1 MQQGNRNMSLVLGE
15 IAERNYK
22 QQYGLLIADDLNDVY
37 EPYLKQQ
44 KDAVQLKCNAIRN
57 TSSPIGSM
65 SESSSPVSQK
75 EHSLSCIAT
84 HKKRE
89 SLPEIGSSSSN
100 SSFKFEDILEEEEDE
115 NIVINVETTKT
126 KTTENI
132 PAFSKPVVDDDDED
146 DDGDGDDDD
155 GDGDGDGQ
163 TTYDSVISFKED

>member
-1 MQQGNRNMSLVLGE
+1 MSLVLGE

-44 KDAVQLKCNAIRN
+44 KDAVQLKCNAVRN

-75 EHSLSCIAT
+75 EHSFSCIAT

-89 SLPEIGSSSSN
+89 SLPESSSSN

-132 PAFSKPVVDDDDED
+132 PAFSKPVVDDDDDE
-146 DDGDGDDDD
+146 DDGDGDDD
-155 GDGDGDGQ
+155 DGDGDGQ

>member
-1 MQQGNRNMSLVLGE
+1 MSLVLGE

-57 TSSPIGSM
+57 TSSSIGSM
-65 SESSSPVSQK
+65 PESSSPISQK
-75 EHSLSCIAT
+75 EHSFSCLAT

-89 SLPEIGSSSSN
+89 SLPESSLSN

-115 NIVINVETTKT
+115 NIVINVEATKT

-132 PAFSKPVVDDDDED
+132 PAFSKPVVDDDD
-146 DDGDGDDDD
+146 GDGDDDD
-155 GDGDGDGQ
+155 GDDDGDGDGQ